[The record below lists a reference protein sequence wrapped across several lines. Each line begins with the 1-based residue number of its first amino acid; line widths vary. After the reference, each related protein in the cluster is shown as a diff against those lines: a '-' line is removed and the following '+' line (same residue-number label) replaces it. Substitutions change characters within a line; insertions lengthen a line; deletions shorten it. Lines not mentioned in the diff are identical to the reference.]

1 MFLFIENKIIGIMK
15 VNPVKIQNISPKFVQ
30 SKKPTPIKDALV
42 VSGYCSLPIVFYEAA
57 CFISKKVN
65 NKIYHNYGNQK
76 II

>member
-1 MFLFIENKIIGIMK
+1 MK
-15 VNPVKIQNISPKFVQ
+15 VPAVKINTVTPKK
-30 SKKPTPIKDALV
+30 STPIKDALV
-42 VSGYCSLPIVFYEAA
+42 VSAYCSLPIVFYEAA